1 LVLPAETAACPWT
14 DPGTI
19 VMTVLNSAAERK
31 KLRRVLSRLDTI
43 FFLISAMVVVDTI
56 GAIAVG
62 GGETFTWLVV
72 LFVTFFIPSAL
83 ISAELGAAIPE
94 EGGAYVWVRRAFG
107 RYAGAL
113 TSLLYWA
120 GTPMWLGGSVAVV
133 AMAVYQQ
140 FLGGLSL
147 AGMYLFGAVFIGL
160 ATVAAIIPLRL
171 GKWVPTSGAVGQIVL
186 LAFFT
191 LSVVLYGTQHGVHG
205 MSAGDLSPSPA
216 VFIAIVPVL
225 LYSFVG
231 VELPSTAAEEMT
243 NPRRDIPVAIGR
255 AGIGQALMYGIPI
268 LAVLIVLPAG
278 QITSLRGL
286 IDAIETVLTT
296 YGGSVAADGT
306 ATLTGWGQLLGWACA
321 AVFIW
326 VLAASGAAWIM
337 GAGRAQAAA
346 CLDGAGPRVLGRIS
360 PRSGVPVIMGLI
372 SGGISL
378 LAMAAYLTVARGD
391 NQKYFSAALVVSIA
405 LIVLAYLLIFPAFV
419 ALRLREPGLTRP
431 FRVPGGARTA
441 WLVASLATG
450 WSLLAAVCLLWPG
463 LGTADPDAALPAGF
477 ASQRGQFELLVL
489 VPIGA
494 VITVTTAYH
503 LATRPMGRARRASPP
518 PPVAPPGAAPEHD
531 GGLWRFGIDDGK
543 PAGDTL
549 AER

>member
-1 LVLPAETAACPWT
+1 
-14 DPGTI
+14 
-19 VMTVLNSAAERK
+19 MTVLDAAAAERG
-31 KLRRVLSRLDTI
+31 KLRRVLGRMDTV

-83 ISAELGAAIPE
+83 ASAELGAAIPE

-147 AGMYLFGAVFIGL
+147 AGLYLFGAVFIGV
-160 ATVAAIIPLRL
+160 ATAGAILPLRL
-171 GKWVPTSGAVGQIVL
+171 GKWIPTSGAVGQIVL
-186 LAFFT
+186 LTFFT
-191 LSVVLYGTQHGVHG
+191 LSVALYGARHGVHG
-205 MSAGDLSPSPA
+205 IAVGDLAPSRA
-216 VFIAIVPVL
+216 VFIAIVPIL
-225 LYSFVG
+225 LYSFTG
-231 VELPSTAAEEMT
+231 TELPSTAGEEMV
-243 NPRRDIPVAIGR
+243 NPRRDIPSAIAR

-278 QITSLRGL
+278 QITSLNGL
-286 IDAIETVLTT
+286 IDALQAVLTS

-306 ATLTGWGQLLGWACA
+306 VTLTGWGQLLGWACA
-321 AVFIW
+321 ITFIW

-346 CLDGAGPRVLGRIS
+346 CLDGAGPRVLGKIS
-360 PRSGVPVIMGLI
+360 ARSGVPVVMGLV
-372 SGGISL
+372 SGAMSL
-378 LAMAAYLTVARGD
+378 LAMGAYLTVVGND
-391 NQKYFSAALVVSIA
+391 NQKYFSAALIVAIT
-405 LIVLAYLLIFPAFV
+405 LIVLAYLLIFPAFLV
-419 ALRLREPGLTRP
+419 LRLREPGLDRP
-431 FRVPGGARTA
+431 FRVPGGTGIA

-450 WSLLAAVCLLWPG
+450 WSVLAAICLLWPG

-477 ASQRGQFELLVL
+477 ASQRGQFELLIL
-489 VPIGA
+489 TPIAA
-494 VITVTTAYH
+494 VVAAVTAYH
-503 LATRPMGRARRASPP
+503 LAARRGRRGRTTQMPP
-518 PPVAPPGAAPEHD
+518 
-531 GGLWRFGIDDGK
+531 
-543 PAGDTL
+543 
-549 AER
+549 